1 MEFSDDNQHPYD
13 SEQSNGTSEPS
24 SGFASGESSFS
35 DPQNPF
41 GTQSSEQNTY
51 QQNPY
56 GTPPPMDRKM
66 LKKMQREQR
75 KAARKQDPQRKPFI
89 KILAVCIAVSLIFG
103 TAGGYFGM
111 TLAEGRSG
119 GTAVLYENVELTATD
134 TTENVTQLSV
144 SDVVSLVKD
153 SVVEITTEVVTTS
166 GRMQQYV
173 TEGAGS
179 GVILTTDGYIVTNYH
194 VIEGASSIT
203 VTLTDDSTYTATVVG
218 SDETSDIAVLKIEAT
233 GLTPAVLGDSD
244 ELSVGQ
250 TAIVIGNP
258 LGELGGTVTDGII
271 SALDREITIDDETMN
286 LLQIDAAVN
295 PGNSG
300 GGLFNTKGELVGI
313 VNAKSSGTDVEGL
326 GFAIPINNVK
336 TIIDNLISYG
346 YVTGQTKMGVTLI
359 DIEDAQTANTYQ
371 VSDYG
376 VYVVGVESGSNAD
389 NAGVQEGDRIISV
402 NGTDITS
409 SSQVKSL
416 IKGLSVGDQVTV
428 VVQRSGKQMTL
439 TMTMNE
445 TKN

>member
-1 MEFSDDNQHPYD
+1 MEFSNDNQHPYD

-111 TLAEGRSG
+111 TLAKGRSG

-300 GGLFNTKGELVGI
+300 GGLFNTQGELVGI